1 MSQPISDYELY
12 LFFSYLPKL
21 SEASL
26 DWLHCDFEYEF
37 GKGVEDEAWWVNEGV
52 KALKMTFAAE
62 IANTD
67 PNADHIVLLSG
78 GMDSRAILG
87 GLLEN
92 LPKSKI
98 IAATYGIPG
107 SWDLEI
113 AKDIAKSVGIR
124 HEVFDISHDSW
135 NMDRLIEAASCLKYP
150 VSVHQSYIR
159 QKVNDHFGASCIYW
173 SGLAG
178 DSLAGS
184 DLPTIPSNT
193 RREALERHINLY
205 PAHHYKDQ
213 AFQAK
218 VVDWMLAGCPW
229 DNLRQDKYHID
240 QQIDLGIRQKLL
252 TRPIVIVEGFKFMTP
267 FLTRTWTNYISNVP
281 YKWLL
286 GFYLYKKIIQASYPQ
301 LSKFPSTATAGMSLC
316 ASKRTVLVGKA
327 IAKIKPY
334 FTRSDPYFSHP
345 RTNYINWGE
354 TLRHKTSLQETVYIT
369 LQDLKKRG
377 IFEDKQLD
385 AWWQDHLNRKMDYT
399 VLLMNLSSLELLLK
413 AGVMSPGEGKAS
425 WN

>member
-1 MSQPISDYELY
+1 MNQSISDYEKYVFL
-12 LFFSYLPKL
+12 SYLPKF

-26 DWLHCDFEYEF
+26 DWLHCDFEFEF
-37 GKGVEDEAWWVNEGV
+37 GRGIDDEAWWVSEGV
-52 KALKMTFAAE
+52 KALKKTFADEVAS
-62 IANTD
+62 TD

-92 LPKSKI
+92 LPRSRI

-113 AKDIAKSVGIR
+113 AKDMAKSVGIR
-124 HEVFDISHDSW
+124 HKVFDISQDPW
-135 NMDRLIEAASCLKYP
+135 DVDCLIEAASRLKYP

-159 QKVNDHFGASCIYW
+159 QKVNNHFGPNCIYW

-184 DLPTIPSNT
+184 DLPKIPSRT

-205 PAHHYKDQ
+205 PAHNYKDQ
-213 AFQAK
+213 AFQSK

-229 DNLRQDKYHID
+229 DNLSQDKYHID
-240 QQIDLGIRQKLL
+240 QQIDLGIRQNLL
-252 TRPIVIVEGFKFMTP
+252 TRPIVIVEGFKFITP
-267 FLTRTWTNYISNVP
+267 FLTRTWTNFISNVP

-301 LSKFPSTATAGMSLC
+301 LSKFPSTATAGMPLF
-316 ASKRTVLVGKA
+316 ASKRKVVIGKA

-334 FTRSDPYFSHP
+334 FTRSDPYRSHP
-345 RTNYINWGE
+345 RTNYVNWQE
-354 TLRHKTSLQETVYIT
+354 SLRHKTPLRDSVQTT

-377 IFEDKQLD
+377 ILD
-385 AWWQDHLNRKMDYT
+385 NKEVDSWWQDHLDRKKDNT
-399 VLLMNLSSLELLLK
+399 ILLMNLSSLELLLK
-413 AGVMSPGEGKAS
+413 AGVMSPGGGS
-425 WN
+425 GQWN